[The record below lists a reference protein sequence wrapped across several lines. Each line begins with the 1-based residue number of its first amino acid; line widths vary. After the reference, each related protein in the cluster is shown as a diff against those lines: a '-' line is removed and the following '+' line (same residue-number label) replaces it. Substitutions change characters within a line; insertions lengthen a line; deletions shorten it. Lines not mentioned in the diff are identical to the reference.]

1 MGILAVVC
9 FVILLLIIPNEIWAA
24 LFYLALVALVCFV
37 GFWALVI
44 WMASLS

>member
-24 LFYLALVALVCFV
+24 LFYLAIVDFVGIVGFTALVL
-37 GFWALVI
+37 WAT
-44 WMASLS
+44 S

>member
-24 LFYLALVALVCFV
+24 LFYLAIVGFVGIVGFTALVL
-37 GFWALVI
+37 WAT
-44 WMASLS
+44 S

>member
-24 LFYLALVALVCFV
+24 LFYLAIVGFV
-37 GFWALVI
+37 GIVGFTALDLWAT
-44 WMASLS
+44 S